1 MRWSQSLILGAIGAV
16 AFSPALTAGRT
27 KPQGAQVSSVTAA
40 TTVALRPFTG
50 DPNVAR
56 QGRVLF
62 LKNNCYGCHGGLAG
76 GGMGP
81 SLRDTVW
88 RYGDTD
94 AKIYDSIHDGR
105 PMGMPTWGTTLTRD
119 QINTLV
125 VYIKSLRTDAEPNF
139 FWGDGAE
146 TTPGQR

>member
-1 MRWSQSLILGAIGAV
+1 MGWSQSLILGAIGAV
-16 AFSPALTAGRT
+16 AFSPALTASRT
-27 KPQGAQVSSVTAA
+27 KPQGSQQSSVTAA
-40 TTVALRPFTG
+40 TTVARRPFTG

-81 SLRDTVW
+81 SLRDTIW

-94 AKIYDSIHDGR
+94 PKIYDSIHDGR

-125 VYIKSLRTDAEPNF
+125 VYIKSLRTDAEPSF

-146 TTPGQR
+146 TTPAQR